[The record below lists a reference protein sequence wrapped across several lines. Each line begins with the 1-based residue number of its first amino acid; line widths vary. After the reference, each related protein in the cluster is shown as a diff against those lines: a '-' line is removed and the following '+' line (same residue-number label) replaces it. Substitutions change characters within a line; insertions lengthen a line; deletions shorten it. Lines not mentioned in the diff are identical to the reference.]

1 MIVTVEI
8 VGTTVKIGVD
18 EQITAL
24 ELLGIFDIAKD
35 AVIKDINTQKE
46 EIIDGQINM
55 EEVVSND
62 L

>member
-8 VGTTVKIGVD
+8 VGNTVKIGID